1 MNKNYQRK
9 YIFLLIA
16 ILAVLIQAC
25 GGSAAT
31 EAPAAE
37 EPTKL
42 VVQLLPFMSYSP
54 LFFAEEEG
62 YFAEQNLEI
71 EFQNIL
77 GPEVF
82 AGLIQGQLDVAAT
95 LVGVPMFVA
104 AAENVKFVAGKGYE
118 SPTGCPVNGL
128 LARKDLVDSGELDSV
143 AQLAGRKIEMD
154 ILSVQGYFMDILLA
168 SEGLSIDDM
177 EVVELPS
184 PPSLIEAFATGALD
198 LSNISEPWLT
208 RINLAGNTVTWHDY
222 KNEIPDFQFAVLLFG
237 PSLLEDNPDAGRR
250 FITAYLK
257 AVQQYNEGKTE
268 RNMELMI
275 EFTGL
280 DEELL
285 EQICWPTFRDDGSI
299 NVQSLLDFQDW
310 AFEKDFISS
319 ILTAEEFWDP
329 SYVEFA
335 NEALK

>member
-1 MNKNYQRK
+1 MNRRYPRT
-9 YIFLLIA
+9 YGFLLIA
-16 ILAVLIQAC
+16 ILGVLIQAC
-25 GGSAAT
+25 GGSAT
-31 EAPAAE
+31 QEPEPA
-37 EPTKL
+37 EPTTL

-62 YFAEQNLEI
+62 YFAEQNLII
-71 EFQNIL
+71 EFQNIQ

-82 AGLIQGQLDVAAT
+82 AGIIQGELDVVAT
-95 LVGVPMFVA
+95 LVGVPMFGA

-118 SPTGCPVNGL
+118 TSTGCTVNGL
-128 LARKDLVDSGELDSV
+128 LARKDLVDGGELDSV
-143 AQLAGRKIEMD
+143 AQLAGRKVDMD
-154 ILSVQGYFMDILLA
+154 ILSVQGYYMDILLA
-168 SEGLSIDDM
+168 AEGLSIDDI
-177 EVVELPS
+177 EVVDFPS
-184 PPSLIEAFATGALD
+184 PPSLIEGFATGALD

-208 RINLAGNTVTWHDY
+208 RINLAGNTVTWRNY

-257 AVQQYNEGKTE
+257 AVNQYNEGKTE
-268 RNMELMI
+268 RNMQLMM

-310 AFEKDFISS
+310 ALERGFVSS
-319 ILTAEEFWDP
+319 VLTEEEFWDP
-329 SYVEFA
+329 SFIDFA